1 MALWFFIF
9 SYILYYYCIPYYR
22 MLYIVYYFVLEGPRG
37 FLFDLRGHDPRH
49 CATAPRWAR
58 FPPTVLM
65 AVHTLYAMTYHE
77 ARLIAPI
84 PYPTTNI
91 IIHAIISLGFLLLL
105 TLPEPHHSGSSNN
118 NNNNKNKSE

>member
-1 MALWFFIF
+1 
-9 SYILYYYCIPYYR
+9 
-22 MLYIVYYFVLEGPRG
+22 MLYIGILSWKALAGSYLMYAAMIPAI
-37 FLFDLRGHDPRH
+37 
-49 CATAPRWAR
+49 ATAPRWAR

-84 PYPTTNI
+84 PYPTVNI

-118 NNNNKNKSE
+118 NNNNNNKSKHE